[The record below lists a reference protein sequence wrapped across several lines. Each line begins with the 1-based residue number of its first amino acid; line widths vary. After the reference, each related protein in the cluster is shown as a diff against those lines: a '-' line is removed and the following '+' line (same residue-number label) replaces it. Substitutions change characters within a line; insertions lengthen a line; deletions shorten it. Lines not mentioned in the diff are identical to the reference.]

1 MIRTRDAIGVNGEAF
16 ARHAGEWFDERMW
29 GSMKAVRVHVH
40 GGVDALTLDEVPE
53 PMPGPGEVVVR
64 LAAAGVNFIDTYH
77 RSGQYRADLPITLG
91 SEGAGEVVAVGDGVD
106 GISVGQHVGSTNFA
120 GAYAE
125 QATVPA
131 ARAVPIPQGIADEI
145 AAAALLQGMTAH
157 YLLHDSYPVK
167 AGDTILVHAAAG
179 GMGLLLTQLASRM
192 GVRVIGT
199 VSTPEKAELARG
211 AGAADVFD
219 YNGIAERV
227 RALTHGEGVAAVYD
241 GVGASTFDASL
252 ASVRRHGV
260 LIVYGA
266 ASGPVPP
273 VDVQRLS
280 AAGSIYL
287 TRPTLAHFIV
297 GSAELARRA
306 GDVLRWVADG
316 VLDIR
321 IGGRYLLADAA
332 RAHADLEARR
342 TTGKLVLIP

>member
-1 MIRTRDAIGVNGEAF
+1 
-16 ARHAGEWFDERMW
+16 MW
-29 GSMKAVRVHVH
+29 ALMKAVRVHVH
-40 GGVDALTLDEVPE
+40 GGVDALVLDDVPE
-53 PMPGPGEVVVR
+53 PRPGPGEVLVR

-91 SEGAGEVVAVGDGVD
+91 AEGAGEVVAVGNGVAD
-106 GISVGQHVGSTNFA
+106 ISVGQHVGSTSFA

-125 QATVPA
+125 LATAPA
-131 ARAVPIPQGIADEI
+131 ERVVPIPDGIADAT

-157 YLLHDSYPVK
+157 YLLRDSYPVK
-167 AGDTILVHAAAG
+167 AGDTVLVHAAAG
-179 GMGLLLTQLASRM
+179 GMGLLLTQLASRS
-192 GVRVIGT
+192 GARVIGT
-199 VSTPEKAELARG
+199 VSTSEKAELARG
-211 AGAADVFD
+211 AGAAEVLD
-219 YNGIAERV
+219 YDGVADNV
-227 RALTHGEGVAAVYD
+227 RALTGGEGVAAVYD
-241 GVGASTFDASL
+241 GVGASTFDESL

-260 LIVYGA
+260 LVVYGA

-297 GSAELARRA
+297 TPADLARRA

-316 VLDIR
+316 SLDIR
-321 IGGRYLLADAA
+321 IGGRYPLADAA

>member
-1 MIRTRDAIGVNGEAF
+1 MR
-16 ARHAGEWFDERMW
+16 
-29 GSMKAVRVHVH
+29 AVRVHEH
-40 GGVDALTLDEVPE
+40 GGVDVLTLDDVPA
-53 PMPGPGEVVVR
+53 PHPGPGEVLVR
-64 LAAAGVNFIDTYH
+64 LAATGVNFIDTYH

-91 SEGAGEVVAVGDGVD
+91 SEGAGEVVAVGDGVE
-106 GISVGQHVGSTNFA
+106 GVSVGQHVGSTNFA

-125 QATVPA
+125 LAIT
-131 ARAVPIPQGIADEI
+131 RADRVVPIPPGVADET

-167 AGDTILVHAAAG
+167 AGDTVLVHAAAG

-192 GVRVIGT
+192 GARVIGT
-199 VSTPEKAELARG
+199 VSTPEKAELARI
-211 AGAADVFD
+211 AGADEILD
-219 YNGIAERV
+219 YEGIAAKV
-227 RALTHGEGVAAVYD
+227 RTLTGGEGVAAVYD

-260 LIVYGA
+260 LVVYGA

-287 TRPTLAHFIV
+287 TRPTLVHFI
-297 GSAELARRA
+297 ATPADLARRG
-306 GDVLRWVADG
+306 GDVLRWVGDG
-316 VLDIR
+316 SLDIR
-321 IGGRYLLADAA
+321 IGGRYALADAA

>member
-1 MIRTRDAIGVNGEAF
+1 
-16 ARHAGEWFDERMW
+16 
-29 GSMKAVRVHVH
+29 MKAIRVHVH
-40 GGVDALTLDEVPE
+40 GGVDALTLDDVPE
-53 PMPGPGEVVVR
+53 PTPGRGEVVVR
-64 LAAAGVNFIDTYH
+64 LAAAGVNFVDTYH
-77 RSGQYRADLPITLG
+77 RSGHYRADLPITLG
-91 SEGAGEVVAVGDGVD
+91 SEGAGEVVAVGVD
-106 GISVGQHVGSTNFA
+106 VDSVSVGQHVGSTNFA
-120 GAYAE
+120 GVYAE
-125 QATVPA
+125 LAA
-131 ARAVPIPQGIADEI
+131 ARAERVVSIPDGMADET

-167 AGDTILVHAAAG
+167 PGDTILVHAAAG

-199 VSTPEKAELARG
+199 ASTLQKAELARS
-211 AGAADVFD
+211 AGAAEILD
-219 YNGIAERV
+219 YDEVAAEV
-227 RALTHGEGVAAVYD
+227 RALTDGDGVAAVYD
-241 GVGASTFDASL
+241 GVGASTFEASQ

-260 LIVYGA
+260 LVVYGA

-297 GSAELARRA
+297 SPADLARRA

-316 VLDIR
+316 SLDIR
-321 IGGRYLLADAA
+321 IGGRYPLADAA

>member
-1 MIRTRDAIGVNGEAF
+1 
-16 ARHAGEWFDERMW
+16 
-29 GSMKAVRVHVH
+29 MKAIRVHVH
-40 GGVDALTLDEVPE
+40 GGVDALTLDDVPE
-53 PMPGPGEVVVR
+53 PTPGRGEVVVR
-64 LAAAGVNFIDTYH
+64 LAAAGVNFVDTYH
-77 RSGQYRADLPITLG
+77 RSGHYRADLPITLG

-106 GISVGQHVGSTNFA
+106 GVSVGQHVGSTNFA

-125 QATVPA
+125 LAT
-131 ARAVPIPQGIADEI
+131 ARAERVVPIPDGIADET

-167 AGDTILVHAAAG
+167 PGDTILVHAAAG

-199 VSTPEKAELARG
+199 ASTLQKAELARS
-211 AGAADVFD
+211 AGAAEILD
-219 YNGIAERV
+219 YDEVADKV
-227 RALTHGEGVAAVYD
+227 RALTDGDGVAAVYD
-241 GVGASTFDASL
+241 GVGASTFEASQ

-260 LIVYGA
+260 LVVYGA

-297 GSAELARRA
+297 SPADLARRA

-316 VLDIR
+316 SLDIR
-321 IGGRYLLADAA
+321 IGGRYPLADAA

>member
-1 MIRTRDAIGVNGEAF
+1 
-16 ARHAGEWFDERMW
+16 
-29 GSMKAVRVHVH
+29 
-40 GGVDALTLDEVPE
+40 
-53 PMPGPGEVVVR
+53 
-64 LAAAGVNFIDTYH
+64 
-77 RSGQYRADLPITLG
+77 
-91 SEGAGEVVAVGDGVD
+91 
-106 GISVGQHVGSTNFA
+106 
-120 GAYAE
+120 
-125 QATVPA
+125 
-131 ARAVPIPQGIADEI
+131 
-145 AAAALLQGMTAH
+145 MTAH

-192 GVRVIGT
+192 GARVIGT

-211 AGAADVFD
+211 AGAAETLD
-219 YNGIAERV
+219 YDEIAAKV
-227 RALTHGEGVAAVYD
+227 RALTDGEGVAAVYD
-241 GVGASTFDASL
+241 GVGASTFEASL

-260 LIVYGA
+260 LVVYGA

-287 TRPTLAHFIV
+287 TRPTLGHFIV
-297 GSAELARRA
+297 TPADLARRA

-316 VLDIR
+316 SLDIR
-321 IGGRYLLADAA
+321 IGGRYALADAA

>member
-1 MIRTRDAIGVNGEAF
+1 
-16 ARHAGEWFDERMW
+16 
-29 GSMKAVRVHVH
+29 MKAVRIHAH
-40 GGVDALTLDEVPE
+40 GGVDALALEDVPE
-53 PMPGPGEVVVR
+53 PVAGPGEVLVR

-77 RSGQYRADLPITLG
+77 RSGHYRADLPMTLG
-91 SEGAGEVVAVGDGVD
+91 SEGAGEVVGVGDGVE
-106 GISVGQHVGSTNFA
+106 GVSVGQHVGSTNFA

-125 QATVPA
+125 LATAPA
-131 ARAVPIPQGIADEI
+131 ERVVPIPGGVADET

-179 GMGLLLTQLASRM
+179 GMGLLLTQLASRL
-192 GVRVIGT
+192 GARVIGT
-199 VSTPEKAELARG
+199 ASTPAKAELARG
-211 AGAADVFD
+211 AGAAEVLD
-219 YNGIAERV
+219 YGEIADKV
-227 RALTHGEGVAAVYD
+227 RALTEGVGVAAVYD

-260 LIVYGA
+260 LVVYGA

-287 TRPTLAHFIV
+287 TRPTLGHFIV
-297 GSAELARRA
+297 TRADLARRA

-316 VLDIR
+316 SLDIR
-321 IGGRYLLADAA
+321 IGGRYPLADAA

>member
-1 MIRTRDAIGVNGEAF
+1 
-16 ARHAGEWFDERMW
+16 MW
-29 GSMKAVRVHVH
+29 GSMKAVRVYAH
-40 GGVDALTLDEVPE
+40 GGVDALTLDDVPE
-53 PMPGPGEVVVR
+53 PTPGPGEVVVR
-64 LAAAGVNFIDTYH
+64 LAAAGVNFIDTYQ
-77 RSGQYRADLPITLG
+77 RSGHYRADLPITLG
-91 SEGAGEVVAVGDGVD
+91 SEGAGEVVAVGEGVE
-106 GISVGQHVGSTNFA
+106 GVSVGQHVGSTNFA
-120 GAYAE
+120 GAYA
-125 QATVPA
+125 QLATAPAERVVP
-131 ARAVPIPQGIADEI
+131 VPQGIADET

-199 VSTPEKAELARG
+199 VSTPQKAELARG
-211 AGAADVFD
+211 AGAAEVLD
-219 YNGIAERV
+219 YDGIADKV
-227 RALTHGEGVAAVYD
+227 RALTDGVGVAAVYD

-260 LIVYGA
+260 LVVYGA

-287 TRPTLAHFIV
+287 TRPTLVHFIV
-297 GSAELARRA
+297 SSADLNRRA

-316 VLDIR
+316 ALDIR
-321 IGGRYLLADAA
+321 IGGRYPLADAA
-332 RAHADLEARR
+332 HAHADLEARR
-342 TTGKLVLIP
+342 TTGKLMLIP

>member
-1 MIRTRDAIGVNGEAF
+1 MR
-16 ARHAGEWFDERMW
+16 
-29 GSMKAVRVHVH
+29 AVRVHEH
-40 GGVDALTLDEVPE
+40 GGADVLTLDDVPE
-53 PMPGPGEVVVR
+53 PDPGPGEVLVR
-64 LAAAGVNFIDTYH
+64 LAATGVNFIDTYH

-91 SEGAGEVVAVGDGVD
+91 SEGAGEVVAVGDGVE
-106 GISVGQHVGSTNFA
+106 GISVGQHVGSTNLA

-125 QATVPA
+125 LATAPA
-131 ARAVPIPQGIADEI
+131 ERVVPIPHGVADET

-167 AGDTILVHAAAG
+167 PGDTVLVHAAAG

-199 VSTPEKAELARG
+199 VSTPEKAELARI
-211 AGAADVFD
+211 AGADEVFD
-219 YNGIAERV
+219 YEGIAANV
-227 RALTHGEGVAAVYD
+227 RALTGGEGVAAVYD

-260 LIVYGA
+260 LVVYGA

-287 TRPTLAHFIV
+287 TRPTLVHFI
-297 GSAELARRA
+297 ATAADLARRG
-306 GDVLRWVADG
+306 GDVLRWVAEG
-316 VLDIR
+316 SLDIR
-321 IGGRYLLADAA
+321 IGGRYALADAA

>member
-1 MIRTRDAIGVNGEAF
+1 M
-16 ARHAGEWFDERMW
+16 
-29 GSMKAVRVHVH
+29 
-40 GGVDALTLDEVPE
+40 
-53 PMPGPGEVVVR
+53 
-64 LAAAGVNFIDTYH
+64 
-77 RSGQYRADLPITLG
+77 
-91 SEGAGEVVAVGDGVD
+91 
-106 GISVGQHVGSTNFA
+106 
-120 GAYAE
+120 
-125 QATVPA
+125 
-131 ARAVPIPQGIADEI
+131 ADET

-167 AGDTILVHAAAG
+167 PGDTILVHAAAG

-199 VSTPEKAELARG
+199 VSTPQKAELARS
-211 AGAADVFD
+211 AGVAEILDYDEVADKVH
-219 YNGIAERV
+219 
-227 RALTHGEGVAAVYD
+227 ALTDGDGVAAVYD
-241 GVGASTFDASL
+241 GVGASTFESSL

-260 LIVYGA
+260 LVVYGA

-273 VDVQRLS
+273 VDVQHLS

-297 GSAELARRA
+297 SPADLARRA

-316 VLDIR
+316 SLDIR
-321 IGGRYLLADAA
+321 IGGRYPLADTA

>member
-1 MIRTRDAIGVNGEAF
+1 
-16 ARHAGEWFDERMW
+16 
-29 GSMKAVRVHVH
+29 MKAVRVHAH
-40 GGVDALTLDEVPE
+40 GGVDALTFDDVPE
-53 PMPGPGEVVVR
+53 PTPGPGQVVVR
-64 LAAAGVNFIDTYH
+64 LAAAGVNFIDTYQ

-91 SEGAGEVVAVGDGVD
+91 AEGAGEVVAVGEGVED
-106 GISVGQHVGSTNFA
+106 VSVGQHVGSTNFA

-125 QATVPA
+125 LATAPAERVVP
-131 ARAVPIPQGIADEI
+131 VPQGIADET

-157 YLLHDSYPVK
+157 YLLYDSYPVK

-199 VSTPEKAELARG
+199 VSTPQKAELARG
-211 AGAADVFD
+211 AGAAEVLD
-219 YNGIAERV
+219 YDGIAGKV
-227 RALTHGEGVAAVYD
+227 RALTEGVGVAAVYD

-287 TRPTLAHFIV
+287 TRPTLVHFIV
-297 GSAELARRA
+297 SSADLNRRA
-306 GDVLRWVADG
+306 GDLLRWVADG
-316 VLDIR
+316 ALDIR
-321 IGGRYLLADAA
+321 IGGRYALADAA
-332 RAHADLEARR
+332 HAHADLEARR
-342 TTGKLVLIP
+342 TTGKLLLIP

>member
-1 MIRTRDAIGVNGEAF
+1 MR
-16 ARHAGEWFDERMW
+16 
-29 GSMKAVRVHVH
+29 AVRVHEH
-40 GGVDALTLDEVPE
+40 GGADVLTLDDVPE
-53 PMPGPGEVVVR
+53 PAPGSGEVLVR
-64 LAAAGVNFIDTYH
+64 LAATGVNFIDTYH

-91 SEGAGEVVAVGDGVD
+91 SEGAGEVVAVGDGVE

-125 QATVPA
+125 LATV
-131 ARAVPIPQGIADEI
+131 RAERVVPIPHGVADET

-157 YLLHDSYPVK
+157 YLLHDSYPVMP
-167 AGDTILVHAAAG
+167 GDTVLVHAAAG

-192 GVRVIGT
+192 GARVIGT
-199 VSTPEKAELARG
+199 VSTPEKAELARI
-211 AGAADVFD
+211 AGADEIFD
-219 YNGIAERV
+219 YEGIAAKV
-227 RALTHGEGVAAVYD
+227 RALTGGEGVAAVYD
-241 GVGASTFDASL
+241 GVGAATFDASL

-260 LIVYGA
+260 LVVYGA

-287 TRPTLAHFIV
+287 TRPTLLHFI
-297 GSAELARRA
+297 ATPTDLARRG

-316 VLDIR
+316 SLDIR
-321 IGGRYLLADAA
+321 IGGRYALADAA